1 MTSWQPEVTYLA
13 QFLDVMNI
21 KVTNN
26 CTRMCKWWQSIY
38 FCVYYAFNCVLLG
51 YLAIPS
57 LSILLFA
64 LSRHHLTIL
73 TSRRCGS
80 SVDRKTGNGF
90 MFGLRVK
97 RPNISSHV
105 TQSDIFFHFKMG
117 KSLSHLSSL
126 KASSLGVVVPPLAV
140 LLGKLCLYELHK
152 GMQSSVNGAEIHWC
166 FYCLL
171 WKSNFGRVLHIE
183 FFEML

>member
-1 MTSWQPEVTYLA
+1 MTSWQPEVSYLA

-21 KVTNN
+21 KTMNY
-26 CTRMCKWWQSIY
+26 CTTVCKWWQSIY

-73 TSRRCGS
+73 TSRSCGS

-97 RPNISSHV
+97 WPNISNHV

-126 KASSLGVVVPPLAV
+126 KASSLGAVVLPLAV
-140 LLGKLCLYELHK
+140 LQGKLCLYELHK
-152 GMQSSVNGAEIHWC
+152 GMQSSINGAEIHRC
-166 FYCLL
+166 FCCLL
-171 WKSNFGRVLHIE
+171 WKK
-183 FFEML
+183 

>member
-1 MTSWQPEVTYLA
+1 
-13 QFLDVMNI
+13 MNI
-21 KVTNN
+21 KTMNY
-26 CTRMCKWWQSIY
+26 CTTVCKWWQSIY

-73 TSRRCGS
+73 TSRSCGS

-97 RPNISSHV
+97 WPNISNHV

-126 KASSLGVVVPPLAV
+126 KASSLGAVVLPLAV
-140 LLGKLCLYELHK
+140 LQGKLCLYELHK
-152 GMQSSVNGAEIHWC
+152 GMQSSVNGAEIHRC
-166 FYCLL
+166 FCCLL
-171 WKSNFGRVLHIE
+171 WKK
-183 FFEML
+183 